1 MDAAHQEDI
10 KEVGKRAIGN
20 SNIASIRT
28 SGCTAACKG
37 VIALHL
43 NSVKLVIQRPK
54 KLRLVHCQD
63 KIDKSLR

>member
-10 KEVGKRAIGN
+10 KEVGERAIGN

-28 SGCTAACKG
+28 SGCNAACKRG
-37 VIALHL
+37 IALHL

-54 KLRLVHCQD
+54 N
-63 KIDKSLR
+63 